1 MSRLARSPTLQMLV
15 LGSAALVF
23 GAAASLPLNPVRL
36 DFGRRWADAAQD
48 KLTRLGLRRVSLEE
62 AGTIVENGDRI
73 VLDARKLEVYQQGH
87 LPTAM
92 PLPVSDFPN
101 AFANV
106 AGLLATF
113 ADPILV
119 YCNGSDCDESVEL
132 AMKLRDVGYTNLVV
146 FTGGFDE
153 WKAAGRPVE

>member
-1 MSRLARSPTLQMLV
+1 MSRPPLSTAAQMLV
-15 LGSAALVF
+15 LASAALVF
-23 GAAASLPLNPVRL
+23 GAAASLPLNPARL

-48 KLTRLGLRRVSLEE
+48 KLARFGLRSVTVAET
-62 AGTIVENGDRI
+62 AAIVGRGDRI
-73 VLDARKLEVYQQGH
+73 VLDARKLESYQQGH

-101 AFANV
+101 AFASV

-119 YCNGSDCDESVEL
+119 YCTGSDCDESVEL
-132 AMKLRDVGYTNLVV
+132 AMKLRDIGYTNLVV

-153 WKAAGRPVE
+153 WKASGRPVE